1 MQNIDDFDLSE
12 PLAKTLI
19 SYAVQTKNSINA
31 QSQIVEEALI
41 EFFERHR
48 VKIETQTSEEPGTQ
62 SERFG
67 MSTLIFVAY

>member
-19 SYAVQTKNSINA
+19 IYAVQTKNSINA

-48 VKIETQTSEEPGTQ
+48 VKIET
-62 SERFG
+62 
-67 MSTLIFVAY
+67 

>member
-1 MQNIDDFDLSE
+1 MPKIIDFDLSE

-19 SYAVQTKNSINA
+19 DYAARTKNSMNA

-48 VKIETQTSEEPGTQ
+48 VKIE
-62 SERFG
+62 
-67 MSTLIFVAY
+67 A

>member
-1 MQNIDDFDLSE
+1 MQNINDFDLSE

-31 QSQIVEEALI
+31 QSQIAEEALI

-48 VKIETQTSEEPGTQ
+48 VKMET
-62 SERFG
+62 
-67 MSTLIFVAY
+67 